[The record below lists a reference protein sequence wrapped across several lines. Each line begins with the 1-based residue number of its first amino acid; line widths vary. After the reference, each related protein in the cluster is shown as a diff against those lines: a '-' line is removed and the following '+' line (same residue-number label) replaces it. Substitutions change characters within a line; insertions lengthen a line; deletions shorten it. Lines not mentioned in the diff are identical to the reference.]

1 MTDQHPDTSRQETS
15 PAAEGPKRPN
25 GQRWH
30 RGFGLGAAGF
40 EATKRAVFLGLLMLV
55 LLIPLNMIEDLVYER
70 ENRKLEVDAEIT
82 SQWGGPQTI
91 LGPILVVPYR
101 YVSEAGDDRTGAR
114 MGTSQL
120 FFLPKHLAIATDV
133 KAERRA
139 KSIYEVLVYG
149 GTAKLTGDFAGLTR
163 ARPDVAPELID
174 WSAAK
179 LLIGIADP
187 SAIRG
192 MTIAVGDHAPVA
204 EDALQRDAS
213 LSSSLALSTALTA
226 GDVAK
231 PLPFAIS
238 IDFRGSSALRFA
250 PIADVTDVKLAADWP
265 HPDFSGR
272 TLPDERNITES
283 GFDAHWSMGALTR
296 GFPSTW
302 RIGEA
307 NPETLWNT
315 TVGVAFVEPGD
326 VHQQTDRI
334 LKYGVL
340 VIALTFATIFISGLF
355 ANKSSGGK
363 KVHPIQY
370 LMVGAA
376 LCLFYLLLLSLSEHI
391 AFLKAYVIASAADI
405 AMIAWYAWRTMSR
418 KLGYATAVVL
428 TAVQAYIYDLLQMDD
443 YALLAGTIALFV
455 ALLAAMIVTR
465 NIDWY
470 RIGKEK
476 MA

>member
-1 MTDQHPDTSRQETS
+1 MSDQHPDTPRQEPIPS
-15 PAAEGPKRPN
+15 APKPRQP
-25 GQRWH
+25 WH
-30 RGFGLGAAGF
+30 RSFGLGTAGF

-55 LLIPLNMIEDLVYER
+55 LLIPLSMIEDIVTER
-70 ENRKLEVDAEIT
+70 EDRKLEVDSEIT

-101 YVSEAGDDRTGAR
+101 YVSEAGDGTSGQQR

-120 FFLPKHLAIATDV
+120 YFLPKHLEIATDM

-149 GTAKLTGDFAGLTR
+149 GSAKLVGDFTGLAKPR
-163 ARPDVAPELID
+163 GDVAPDMID

-192 MTIAVGDHAPVA
+192 MTIAVADQMPVA
-204 EDALQRDAS
+204 EDALQRDAG
-213 LSSSLALSTALTA
+213 LSSSLALAVPLRSE
-226 GDVAK
+226 DVAK
-231 PLPFAIS
+231 PLSFSIG

-250 PIADVTDVKLAADWP
+250 PIADVTSVKLKADWP

-272 TLPDERNITES
+272 TLPDERNITET
-283 GFDAHWSMGALTR
+283 GFDATWTLGALTR
-296 GFPSTW
+296 GFPAAW
-302 RIGEA
+302 RLGEV

-315 TVGVAFVEPGD
+315 TVGVTFVEPGD

-355 ANKSSGGK
+355 GGRR
-363 KVHPIQY
+363 VHPIQY

-391 AFLKAYVIASAADI
+391 AFLQAYVIASAADI

-418 KLGYATAVVL
+418 KLGYAVAVIL
-428 TAVQAYIYDLLQMDD
+428 AAVQAYVYDLLQMDD

-455 ALLAAMIVTR
+455 VLLAAMIVTR

-476 MA
+476 LA

>member
-1 MTDQHPDTSRQETS
+1 MTDQHPDTPRQEQT
-15 PAAEGPKRPN
+15 PPLRAERP
-25 GQRWH
+25 GTRPWH

-55 LLIPLNMIEDLVYER
+55 LLIPLSMIEDLVAER

-101 YVSEAGDDRTGAR
+101 YVTEAGDTSAAPR

-120 FFLPKHLAIATDV
+120 YFLPKHLDIATDI

-149 GTAKLTGDFAGLTR
+149 GTAKLSGDFANLTK
-163 ARPDVAPELID
+163 ARGDVAPEMID
-174 WSAAK
+174 WSGAR
-179 LLIGIADP
+179 LLIGVADA

-192 MTIAVGDHAPVA
+192 MTVAVGDRSPVA

-213 LSSSLALSTALTA
+213 LSSSLALAVPLTVA
-226 GDVAK
+226 DVAK
-231 PLPFAIS
+231 PLAFAIG
-238 IDFRGSSALRFA
+238 IDFRGSAALRFA
-250 PIADVTDVKLAADWP
+250 PIADVTNVKLAADWP

-272 TLPDERNITES
+272 TLPDARSITDT
-283 GFDAHWSMGALTR
+283 GFDARWSLGALTR
-296 GFPSTW
+296 GFPATW
-302 RIGEA
+302 RLGEA
-307 NPETLWNT
+307 NPETLWSS
-315 TVGVAFVEPGD
+315 TVGVTFVQPGD

-340 VIALTFATIFISGLF
+340 VIALTFATIFVSGLF
-355 ANKSSGGK
+355 GGK
-363 KVHPIQY
+363 RVHPIQY

-391 AFLKAYVIASAADI
+391 EFLQAYVIASAADI

-418 KLGYATAVVL
+418 KLGYATAVIL

-443 YALLAGTIALFV
+443 YALLAGTIALFA

-470 RIGKEK
+470 RIGKER
-476 MA
+476 AA

>member
-1 MTDQHPDTSRQETS
+1 MSDQHPDTPRQEPS
-15 PAAEGPKRPN
+15 PEPGPKLS
-25 GQRWH
+25 WH

-40 EATKRAVFLGLLMLV
+40 EATKRAAFLGLLMLV
-55 LLIPLNMIEDLVYER
+55 LLIPLNMIGELVQER
-70 ENRKLEVDAEIT
+70 ESRKREVDSEIT
-82 SQWGGPQTI
+82 AQWGGPQTI

-101 YVSEAGDDRTGAR
+101 YVSEATDASSGLPR

-120 FFLPKHLAIATDV
+120 YFLPKHLDIAADI

-149 GTAKLTGDFAGLTR
+149 GTAKLTGDFANLTK
-163 ARPDVAPELID
+163 ARGDVPSEMID
-174 WSAAK
+174 WNAAK
-179 LLIGIADP
+179 LLIGVADA

-192 MTIAVGDHAPVA
+192 MTIAVADHAPVA

-213 LSSSLALSTALTA
+213 LSSSLSLVVPLTA
-226 GDVAK
+226 SDVAK
-231 PLPFAIS
+231 PLKFAID
-238 IDFRGSSALRFA
+238 IDFRGSSAIRVA
-250 PIADVTDVKLAADWP
+250 PIADVTNVKLTADWP

-272 TLPDERNITES
+272 TLPDERSITDT
-283 GFDAHWSMGALTR
+283 GFDATWSMGALTR

-315 TVGVAFVEPGD
+315 TVGVNFVEPGD

-340 VIALTFATIFISGLF
+340 VIALTFATIFVSGLF
-355 ANKSSGGK
+355 GGK

-391 AFLKAYVIASAADI
+391 DFLHAYVIASEADI
-405 AMIAWYAWRTMSR
+405 ALIAWYAWRTMSR
-418 KLGYATAVVL
+418 KLGYATAGIL
-428 TAVQAYIYDLLQMDD
+428 SAVQAYIYDLLQMDD
-443 YALLAGTIALFV
+443 YALLAGTVALFV

-470 RIGKEK
+470 RIGKTK
-476 MA
+476 AA

>member
-1 MTDQHPDTSRQETS
+1 MSDQHPDIPRQENAK
-15 PAAEGPKRPN
+15 PRQP
-25 GQRWH
+25 WH
-30 RGFGLGAAGF
+30 RSFGLGTAGF

-55 LLIPLNMIEDLVYER
+55 LLIPLNMIEGLVYER
-70 ENRKLEVDAEIT
+70 DNRKLEVDSEIT

-101 YVSEAGDDRTGAR
+101 YVSEAGDAASGTPRL
-114 MGTSQL
+114 GTSQL
-120 FFLPKHLAIATDV
+120 YFLPKHLEIATDV

-149 GTAKLTGDFAGLTR
+149 GTAHLTGDFAGLSKPR
-163 ARPDVAPELID
+163 ADVAPEMID
-174 WSAAK
+174 WSAAR

-187 SAIRG
+187 SAIRS
-192 MTIAVGDHAPVA
+192 MTIAVADQAPVA
-204 EDALQRDAS
+204 EDALQRDAG
-213 LSSSLALSTALTA
+213 LSSSLALAASLSTL
-226 GDVAK
+226 DLAK
-231 PLPFAIS
+231 PVGFSIA

-250 PIADVTDVKLAADWP
+250 PIADVTRVSLKSDWP

-272 TLPDERNITES
+272 SLPDERNIGAQ
-283 GFDAHWSMGALTR
+283 GFDATWSLGALTR
-296 GFPSTW
+296 GFPATW
-302 RIGEA
+302 RLGEA

-315 TVGVAFVEPGD
+315 TVGVTFVEPGD

-355 ANKSSGGK
+355 GGK

-391 AFLKAYVIASAADI
+391 AFLHAYVIASAADI
-405 AMIAWYAWRTMSR
+405 GMIAWYAWRTMSR
-418 KLGYATAVVL
+418 KLGYAVAVIL

-443 YALLAGTIALFV
+443 YALLAGTVALFV

-470 RIGKEK
+470 RIGKER
-476 MA
+476 AA

>member
-1 MTDQHPDTSRQETS
+1 MSDQDTDTPRQE
-15 PAAEGPKRPN
+15 PAPTRGPKQP
-25 GQRWH
+25 WH
-30 RGFGLGAAGF
+30 RGFGLGTAGF

-70 ENRKLEVDAEIT
+70 ENRKLEVDSEIT

-101 YVSEAGDDRTGAR
+101 YVSEASDASSTAR

-120 FFLPKHLAIATDV
+120 YFLPKHLEIATDI

-149 GTAKLTGDFAGLTR
+149 GTAKLTGDFTGLTR
-163 ARPDVAPELID
+163 SRSDVAPEMID
-174 WSAAK
+174 WSGAK
-179 LLIGIADP
+179 LLIGIADT

-192 MTIAVGDHAPVA
+192 MTIAVGDQAPVA

-213 LSSSLALSTALTA
+213 LSSSLALATALTA
-226 GDVAK
+226 PDVAK
-231 PLPFAIS
+231 PLKFAVS

-250 PIADVTDVKLAADWP
+250 PIADVTNVKLAANWP
-265 HPDFSGR
+265 HPDFQGR
-272 TLPDERNITES
+272 TLPDERTITDT
-283 GFDAHWSMGALTR
+283 GFDASWSLGALTR

-302 RIGEA
+302 RLGEA

-315 TVGVAFVEPGD
+315 AVGVAFVEPGD

-334 LKYGVL
+334 LKYGIL

-355 ANKSSGGK
+355 GGK

-376 LCLFYLLLLSLSEHI
+376 LCLFYLVLLSLSEHI
-391 AFLKAYVIASAADI
+391 AFLQAYVIASVADI
-405 AMIAWYAWRTMSR
+405 AMIAWYAWRTMNR
-418 KLGYATAVVL
+418 KLGYATAAIL
-428 TAVQAYIYDLLQMDD
+428 GAVQAYVYDLLQMDD

-470 RIGKEK
+470 RIGKER
-476 MA
+476 AA

>member
-1 MTDQHPDTSRQETS
+1 MTDQHPDIPRQESAKSRQ
-15 PAAEGPKRPN
+15 P
-25 GQRWH
+25 WH
-30 RGFGLGAAGF
+30 RSFGLGAAGF

-55 LLIPLNMIEDLVYER
+55 LLIPLSMIEDLVYER
-70 ENRKLEVDAEIT
+70 ENRKLEVDSEIT
-82 SQWGGPQTI
+82 SQWGGPQTV

-101 YVSEAGDDRTGAR
+101 YVSEASDAATGAPR

-120 FFLPKHLAIATDV
+120 YFLPKHLEIATEV

-139 KSIYEVLVYG
+139 KSIYQVLVYG
-149 GTAKLTGDFAGLTR
+149 GAAQLTGDFAGLAKPR
-163 ARPDVAPELID
+163 GDVAPDMID
-174 WSAAK
+174 WSAAR

-192 MTIAVGDHAPVA
+192 MSIAIADQAPVA

-213 LSSSLALSTALTA
+213 LSSSLALAVPLTA
-226 GDVAK
+226 ADVAK
-231 PLPFAIS
+231 PLAFSIG

-250 PIADVTDVKLAADWP
+250 PIADVTTVKLKADWP

-272 TLPDERNITES
+272 TLPDDRTITET
-283 GFDAHWSMGALTR
+283 GFDATWTLGALTR
-296 GFPSTW
+296 GFPATW
-302 RIGEA
+302 RTGEA

-315 TVGVAFVEPGD
+315 TVGVTLVEPGD

-340 VIALTFATIFISGLF
+340 VIALTFATIFVSGLF
-355 ANKSSGGK
+355 GGK
-363 KVHPIQY
+363 KAHPIQY

-391 AFLKAYVIASAADI
+391 AFLPAYVIASTADI
-405 AMIAWYAWRTMSR
+405 AMIGWYAWRTMSR
-418 KLGYATAVVL
+418 KLGYAVAAIL

-470 RIGKEK
+470 RVGREK
-476 MA
+476 AA

>member
-1 MTDQHPDTSRQETS
+1 MSDQHPDIPRQE
-15 PAAEGPKRPN
+15 PAPRGPKQPS
-25 GQRWH
+25 GQPWH
-30 RGFGLGAAGF
+30 RGFGLGSAGF

-70 ENRKLEVDAEIT
+70 ENRKLEVDSEIT

-101 YVSEAGDDRTGAR
+101 YVSEAGDAASGTPRL
-114 MGTSQL
+114 GTSQL
-120 FFLPKHLAIATDV
+120 FFLPKHLEIATDV

-149 GTAKLTGDFAGLTR
+149 GTAKLTGDFAGLSKPR
-163 ARPDVAPELID
+163 GDVAPEMID

-192 MTIAVGDHAPVA
+192 MSIAVADQMPVA
-204 EDALQRDAS
+204 EDALQRDAG
-213 LSSSLALSTALTA
+213 LSSSLALAVPLRSE
-226 GDVAK
+226 DVAK
-231 PLPFAIS
+231 PLPFSIG

-250 PIADVTDVKLAADWP
+250 PIADVTSVKLKADWP

-272 TLPDERNITES
+272 TLPDERNISET
-283 GFDAHWSMGALTR
+283 GFDASWTLGALTR

-302 RIGEA
+302 RLGEA

-315 TVGVAFVEPGD
+315 TVGVTFVEPGD

-355 ANKSSGGK
+355 GGK

-391 AFLKAYVIASAADI
+391 AFLQAYVIASAADI
-405 AMIAWYAWRTMSR
+405 ALIAWYAWRTMSR
-418 KLGYATAVVL
+418 KLGYAVAAIL
-428 TAVQAYIYDLLQMDD
+428 TAVQAYVYDLLQMDD
-443 YALLAGTIALFV
+443 YALLAGTVALFV
-455 ALLAAMIVTR
+455 VLLAAMIVTR

-476 MA
+476 AA

>member
-1 MTDQHPDTSRQETS
+1 MMSDQHPDIPRQEN
-15 PAAEGPKRPN
+15 PKPRQP
-25 GQRWH
+25 WH
-30 RGFGLGAAGF
+30 RGLGLGSAGF

-55 LLIPLNMIEDLVYER
+55 LLIPLSMIEDLVHER
-70 ENRKLEVDAEIT
+70 ESRKLEVDSEIT

-101 YVSEAGDDRTGAR
+101 YVSESSDGATGAPR
-114 MGTSQL
+114 LGSSQL
-120 FFLPKHLAIATDV
+120 YFLPKHLEIATDV

-149 GTAKLTGDFAGLTR
+149 GTARLTGDFVGLAKPR
-163 ARPDVAPELID
+163 ADVAPDMID
-174 WSAAK
+174 WSAAR

-192 MTIAVGDHAPVA
+192 MRIAIADQAAVA
-204 EDALQRDAS
+204 EDGLQRDAG
-213 LSSSLALSTALTA
+213 LSSSLALATSLTA
-226 GDVAK
+226 ADVAK
-231 PLPFAIS
+231 PLGFSIA

-250 PIADVTDVKLAADWP
+250 PIADVTSVKLKADWP

-272 TLPDERNITES
+272 TLPDQRNITDT
-283 GFDAHWSMGALTR
+283 GFDAAWSLGALTR
-296 GFPSTW
+296 GFPATW
-302 RIGEA
+302 RLGEA

-340 VIALTFATIFISGLF
+340 VIALTFATIFVSGLF
-355 ANKSSGGK
+355 GGRR
-363 KVHPIQY
+363 VHPIQY

-391 AFLKAYVIASAADI
+391 AFLQAYVVASAADI

-418 KLGYATAVVL
+418 KLGYAVAVIL
-428 TAVQAYIYDLLQMDD
+428 AAVQAYIYDLLQMDD
-443 YALLAGTIALFV
+443 YALLAGTIALFA

-470 RIGKEK
+470 RVGKEK
-476 MA
+476 AA

>member
-1 MTDQHPDTSRQETS
+1 MTTDHPIDPSATRRT
-15 PAAEGPKRPN
+15 P
-25 GQRWH
+25 WH

-40 EATKRAVFLGLLMLV
+40 EATKRAFFLGLLTLV
-55 LLIPLNMIEDLVYER
+55 LLIPLSMIEDLVSER
-70 ENRKLEVDAEIT
+70 ENRKLEVDQEIT
-82 SQWGGPQTI
+82 GQWGGPQTI

-101 YVSEAGDDRTGAR
+101 YVSEAADTSGTPR

-120 FFLPKHLAIATDV
+120 YFLPKHLDIATDL
-133 KAERRA
+133 KTERRA
-139 KSIYEVLVYG
+139 KSIYDVLVYG
-149 GTAKLTGDFAGLTR
+149 GMAKLSGDFTGLAKPR
-163 ARPDVAPELID
+163 SDVAPEMID
-174 WSAAK
+174 WSGARMM
-179 LLIGIADP
+179 IGIADP
-187 SAIRG
+187 SAVRG
-192 MTIAVGDHAPVA
+192 MTIAVGDQPPVA

-213 LSSSLALSTALTA
+213 LSSSLAVAAPLSAA
-226 GDVAK
+226 DAAK
-231 PLPFAIS
+231 PLRFAIA

-250 PIADVTDVKLAADWP
+250 PIADATTVTLAADWP

-272 TLPDERNITES
+272 TLPDQRTITET
-283 GFDAHWSMGALTR
+283 GFDARWSLGALTR

-302 RIGEA
+302 RTGEA

-340 VIALTFATIFISGLF
+340 VIALTFATIFINGLF
-355 ANKSSGGK
+355 GGK

-391 AFLKAYVIASAADI
+391 DFLQAYVIASIADI

-418 KLGYATAVVL
+418 KLGYATAAIL
-428 TAVQAYIYDLLQMDD
+428 SAVQAYIYDLLQMDD

-455 ALLAAMIVTR
+455 VLLAAMIVTR

-470 RIGKEK
+470 RIGKERV
-476 MA
+476 A

>member
-1 MTDQHPDTSRQETS
+1 MSDQHPDTPRQE
-15 PAAEGPKRPN
+15 PASAHELKPN
-25 GQRWH
+25 GRPWH

-40 EATKRAVFLGLLMLV
+40 EATKRAIFLGLLMLV
-55 LLIPLNMIEDLVYER
+55 LLIPLSMIEDLVYER
-70 ENRKLEVDAEIT
+70 ENRKLEVDSEIT

-101 YVSEAGDDRTGAR
+101 YVSEAGDATSGGPR

-120 FFLPKHLAIATDV
+120 FFLPKHLDIATDI

-149 GTAKLTGDFAGLTR
+149 GTAKLTGDFIGLTK
-163 ARPDVAPELID
+163 ARNDVSPEMID
-174 WSAAK
+174 WSGAK
-179 LLIGIADP
+179 LLIGIADA

-192 MTIAVGDHAPVA
+192 MTIAVGDQAPVA

-213 LSSSLALSTALTA
+213 LSSSLALAAPLSEAE
-226 GDVAK
+226 VVK
-231 PLPFAIS
+231 PLSFAIS

-250 PIADVTDVKLAADWP
+250 PIADVTNVKLAADWP
-265 HPDFSGR
+265 HPDFQGR
-272 TLPDERNITES
+272 SLPDQRTITET
-283 GFDAHWSMGALTR
+283 GFDARWSLGALTR

-340 VIALTFATIFISGLF
+340 VIALTFATIFISSLF
-355 ANKSSGGK
+355 GVKQ
-363 KVHPIQY
+363 VHPIQY

-391 AFLKAYVIASAADI
+391 AFLHAYVIASTADI
-405 AMIAWYAWRTMSR
+405 ALIAWYAWRTMSR
-418 KLGYATAVVL
+418 KLGYAVAVIL

-443 YALLAGTIALFV
+443 YALLAGTMALFV

-470 RIGKEK
+470 RIGREK
-476 MA
+476 AA

>member
-1 MTDQHPDTSRQETS
+1 
-15 PAAEGPKRPN
+15 
-25 GQRWH
+25 
-30 RGFGLGAAGF
+30 
-40 EATKRAVFLGLLMLV
+40 
-55 LLIPLNMIEDLVYER
+55 
-70 ENRKLEVDAEIT
+70 
-82 SQWGGPQTI
+82 
-91 LGPILVVPYR
+91 
-101 YVSEAGDDRTGAR
+101 

-120 FFLPKHLAIATDV
+120 YFLPKHLEIATEV

-149 GTAKLTGDFAGLTR
+149 GTAKLTGDFAGLSKPR
-163 ARPDVAPELID
+163 ADVAPDMID
-174 WSAAK
+174 WNAAK

-192 MTIAVGDHAPVA
+192 MTLAIGDQTPVA

-213 LSSSLALSTALTA
+213 LSSSLALAAPLNA
-226 GDVAK
+226 ADVAK
-231 PLPFAIS
+231 PLGFSIG

-250 PIADVTDVKLAADWP
+250 PIADVTKVKLAADWP

-272 TLPDERNITES
+272 TLPDDRTITET
-283 GFDAHWSMGALTR
+283 GFDAIWTLGALTR
-296 GFPSTW
+296 GFPATW
-302 RIGEA
+302 RTGEA

-315 TVGVAFVEPGD
+315 TVGVTLVEPGD

-334 LKYGVL
+334 LKYGAL

-355 ANKSSGGK
+355 GGK

-370 LMVGAA
+370 LMVGTA

-391 AFLKAYVIASAADI
+391 AFLHAYVIASAADI

-418 KLGYATAVVL
+418 KLGYAVAVIL
-428 TAVQAYIYDLLQMDD
+428 TAVQGYIYDLLQMDD

-465 NIDWY
+465 NVDWY

-476 MA
+476 AA

>member
-1 MTDQHPDTSRQETS
+1 MTDQHPDILRQET
-15 PAAEGPKRPN
+15 PKPRQP
-25 GQRWH
+25 WH
-30 RGFGLGAAGF
+30 KSLGLGAGGF

-55 LLIPLNMIEDLVYER
+55 LLIPLNMIGELVAER
-70 ENRKLEVDAEIT
+70 ENRKLGVDSEIT

-101 YVSEAGDDRTGAR
+101 YVSEAADATTGTPR
-114 MGTSQL
+114 FGTSSL
-120 FFLPKHLAIATDV
+120 YFLPKHLNIETEV

-149 GTAKLTGDFAGLTR
+149 GTATLTGDFTNLSKPHA
-163 ARPDVAPELID
+163 DVAPAMID
-174 WSAAK
+174 WGAAR
-179 LLIGIADP
+179 LLVGVADP
-187 SAIRG
+187 SGIRG
-192 MTIAVGDHAPVA
+192 MRLEVGDQAPAA

-213 LSSSLALSTALTA
+213 LSSSLALAVPLNA
-226 GDVAK
+226 ADVAK
-231 PLPFAIS
+231 PLGFKVAM
-238 IDFRGSSALRFA
+238 DFRGSSALRFA
-250 PIADVTDVKLAADWP
+250 PIADVSSVTLKADWP

-272 TLPDERNITES
+272 TLPDERNITDA
-283 GFDAHWSMGALTR
+283 GFDATWSLGALTR
-296 GFPSTW
+296 GFPATW
-302 RIGEA
+302 RVGEA
-307 NPETLWNT
+307 NPETLWNS
-315 TVGVAFVEPGD
+315 TVGVTFVEPGD

-355 ANKSSGGK
+355 GGRH
-363 KVHPIQY
+363 VHPIQY

-391 AFLKAYVIASAADI
+391 PFLHAYTIASVADI

-418 KLGYATAVVL
+418 KLGYAVAVIL
-428 TAVQAYIYDLLQMDD
+428 AAVQAYIYDLLQMDD
-443 YALLAGTIALFV
+443 YALLAGTLALFA

-470 RIGKEK
+470 RVGKEK
-476 MA
+476 AA

>member
-1 MTDQHPDTSRQETS
+1 MSDQHPDTPRQEQT
-15 PAAEGPKRPN
+15 PPLRGTRP
-25 GQRWH
+25 WH
-30 RGFGLGAAGF
+30 RGFGLGADGF

-55 LLIPLNMIEDLVYER
+55 LLIPLNMIEDLVTER
-70 ENRKLEVDAEIT
+70 ENRKLEVDSEIT

-101 YVSEAGDDRTGAR
+101 YVSEASDASGSSR

-120 FFLPKHLAIATDV
+120 YFLPKHLDIATDI

-149 GTAKLTGDFAGLTR
+149 GTAKLTGDFTGLTKSR
-163 ARPDVAPELID
+163 TDVAPEMID
-174 WSAAK
+174 WSGAK
-179 LLIGIADP
+179 LLIGIADA

-192 MTIAVGDHAPVA
+192 MTIAVGDQAPIG

-213 LSSSLALSTALTA
+213 LSSSLALAAALTA
-226 GDVAK
+226 ADVAK
-231 PLPFAIS
+231 PLKFSIS

-250 PIADVTDVKLAADWP
+250 PIADVTNVKLAADWP
-265 HPDFSGR
+265 HPDFQGR
-272 TLPDERNITES
+272 TLPDQRTITDT
-283 GFDAHWSMGALTR
+283 GFDASWSLGALTR

-355 ANKSSGGK
+355 AKKPPEGK

-391 AFLKAYVIASAADI
+391 AFLQAYVIASVADI
-405 AMIAWYAWRTMSR
+405 VMIAWYAWRTMSR
-418 KLGYATAVVL
+418 MLGYATAAIL
-428 TAVQAYIYDLLQMDD
+428 GAVQAYVYDLLQMDD

-476 MA
+476 AA

>member
-1 MTDQHPDTSRQETS
+1 MTDQHPDIPRQE
-15 PAAEGPKRPN
+15 PAPRGPKQP
-25 GQRWH
+25 WH
-30 RGFGLGAAGF
+30 KSFGLGAAGF
-40 EATKRAVFLGLLMLV
+40 EATKRAAFLGLLMLV
-55 LLIPLNMIEDLVYER
+55 LLIPLSMIEDLVTER
-70 ENRKLEVDAEIT
+70 ENRKLEVDSEIT

-101 YVSEAGDDRTGAR
+101 YVSEASDNVSGAPR

-120 FFLPKHLAIATDV
+120 YFLPKHLEIATEV

-149 GTAKLTGDFAGLTR
+149 GTAKLTGDFAGLSKPR
-163 ARPDVAPELID
+163 ADVAPDMID
-174 WSAAK
+174 WNAAK

-192 MTIAVGDHAPVA
+192 MTVAIADQAPVT

-213 LSSSLALSTALTA
+213 LSSSLALAAPLNA
-226 GDVAK
+226 ADVAK
-231 PLPFAIS
+231 PLGFSIG

-250 PIADVTDVKLAADWP
+250 PIADVTKVKLAADWP

-272 TLPDERNITES
+272 TLPDDRTITET
-283 GFDAHWSMGALTR
+283 GFDAIWTLGALTR
-296 GFPSTW
+296 GFPATW
-302 RIGEA
+302 RTGEA

-315 TVGVAFVEPGD
+315 TVGVTLVEPGD

-334 LKYGVL
+334 LKYGAL

-355 ANKSSGGK
+355 GGK

-370 LMVGAA
+370 LMVGTA

-391 AFLKAYVIASAADI
+391 AFLHAYVIASAADI

-418 KLGYATAVVL
+418 KLGYAVAVIL
-428 TAVQAYIYDLLQMDD
+428 TAVQGYIYDLLQMDD

-465 NIDWY
+465 NVDWY

-476 MA
+476 AA

>member
-1 MTDQHPDTSRQETS
+1 MSDQHPDTPRQE
-15 PAAEGPKRPN
+15 PAKPRQP
-25 GQRWH
+25 WH
-30 RGFGLGAAGF
+30 RSFGLGAAGF

-55 LLIPLNMIEDLVYER
+55 LLIPLSMIEDLVYER
-70 ENRKLEVDAEIT
+70 EDRKLEVDSEIT

-101 YVSEAGDDRTGAR
+101 YVSEAGDATSSAPR

-120 FFLPKHLAIATDV
+120 YFLPKHLSIATDV

-139 KSIYEVLVYG
+139 KSIYQVLVYG
-149 GTAKLTGDFAGLTR
+149 GTAKLTGDFTGLTKPR
-163 ARPDVAPELID
+163 ADVAPDMID
-174 WSAAK
+174 WGAAK

-192 MTIAVGDHAPVA
+192 MSIAVADQMPVA
-204 EDALQRDAS
+204 EDALQRDAG
-213 LSSSLALSTALTA
+213 LSSSLALAVPLRA
-226 GDVAK
+226 EDVAK
-231 PLPFAIS
+231 PLSFSIG

-250 PIADVTDVKLAADWP
+250 PIADVTSVKLKADWP

-283 GFDAHWSMGALTR
+283 GFDATWTLGALTR
-296 GFPSTW
+296 GFPASW
-302 RIGEA
+302 RLGEA

-355 ANKSSGGK
+355 GGK
-363 KVHPIQY
+363 KVHPVQY

-391 AFLKAYVIASAADI
+391 AFLNAYVIASAADI

-418 KLGYATAVVL
+418 KLGYAVAVIL

-470 RIGKEK
+470 RIGREK
-476 MA
+476 AA

>member
-1 MTDQHPDTSRQETS
+1 MTDQHPDIPRQE
-15 PAAEGPKRPN
+15 PAKPRQP
-25 GQRWH
+25 WH
-30 RGFGLGAAGF
+30 RGFGLGSAGF

-55 LLIPLNMIEDLVYER
+55 LLIPLSMIEDLVYER
-70 ENRKLEVDAEIT
+70 ENRKLEVDSEIT

-101 YVSEAGDDRTGAR
+101 YVSEAGDGTSGAPR
-114 MGTSQL
+114 LGTSQL
-120 FFLPKHLAIATDV
+120 YFLPKHLTIATDV

-139 KSIYEVLVYG
+139 KSIYDVLVYG
-149 GTAKLTGDFAGLTR
+149 GTANLTGDFVGLAKPR
-163 ARPDVAPELID
+163 ADVALDMID

-192 MTIAVGDHAPVA
+192 MSIAIADHAPMA
-204 EDALQRDAS
+204 EDALQRDAA
-213 LSSSLALSTALTA
+213 LSSSLALATSLTA
-226 GDVAK
+226 ADVAK
-231 PLPFAIS
+231 PLGFSIA

-250 PIADVTDVKLAADWP
+250 PIADVTSVKLKADWP

-272 TLPDERNITES
+272 SLPDERNISET
-283 GFDAHWSMGALTR
+283 GFDATWTLGALTR
-296 GFPSTW
+296 GFPATW
-302 RIGEA
+302 RLGEA

-315 TVGVAFVEPGD
+315 TVGAAFVEPGD

-355 ANKSSGGK
+355 GGK

-391 AFLKAYVIASAADI
+391 AFLNAYVIASAADI

-418 KLGYATAVVL
+418 KLGYAVAVIL
-428 TAVQAYIYDLLQMDD
+428 TAVQAYVYDLLQMDD

-470 RIGKEK
+470 RIGKER
-476 MA
+476 AA